1 MLDGTKQS
9 KCSIENENLAG
20 PALVLMENGIET
32 QGSKAHSRDPSNSS
46 LYPSFF
52 SPSARALCMLTSIP
66 CIGSFLVGMDF
77 GLTAWLLVNIETNAG
92 DGMKWFEIVG
102 DSDVGRG
109 IVGSSSPFGMAV
121 GCLFATLFAEK
132 IGRKGLMLI
141 SALFYVTGCLVT
153 CISGILTWQD
163 VGGFCLLLAGRLLY
177 GSGNAFV
184 MISVPAYISETLPSR
199 LRGACLSCME
209 LFVVVGLAVGFWLG
223 SLRPFLVA
231 RGWRYYFVVPLVLAV
246 LMFLGVL
253 VLPRSA
259 RWLITNK
266 GTLPEIAAA
275 LRFVNPEASEDDAR
289 NLVWELRRGSGK
301 KNITLFQQIKR
312 GGAVAVAWKVS
323 ILLVAFQQLTGQFA
337 LLYYS
342 GLLFTDSFCGVSASW
357 GLSLIGT
364 VRLAGAILC
373 SFFVDEVGRRK
384 LLVVSSCGMA
394 VGMFFLALDFVTK
407 LVQSP
412 AAGPVCLGILVVA
425 FYVYLFAF
433 SLGLGPVTWILLGEL
448 YPVDVKSEAS
458 SWTLFIL
465 SMLNVLVSLLLPI
478 VVKFLTFLGVFIMF
492 FISCCIC
499 TFVMHLVVP
508 ETKGLTLEEI
518 QFQLEASWKTA
529 RERLAS
535 LGPPTKAR
543 PKSFH
548 GFDKPEEESERPSQH
563 QRRRTHVDSFS
574 SKEILSEENSPLLG
588 KSTAF

>member
-1 MLDGTKQS
+1 
-9 KCSIENENLAG
+9 
-20 PALVLMENGIET
+20 
-32 QGSKAHSRDPSNSS
+32 
-46 LYPSFF
+46 
-52 SPSARALCMLTSIP
+52 
-66 CIGSFLVGMDF
+66 
-77 GLTAWLLVNIETNAG
+77 
-92 DGMKWFEIVG
+92 
-102 DSDVGRG
+102 
-109 IVGSSSPFGMAV
+109 
-121 GCLFATLFAEK
+121 
-132 IGRKGLMLI
+132 
-141 SALFYVTGCLVT
+141 
-153 CISGILTWQD
+153 
-163 VGGFCLLLAGRLLY
+163 
-177 GSGNAFV
+177 
-184 MISVPAYISETLPSR
+184 
-199 LRGACLSCME
+199 
-209 LFVVVGLAVGFWLG
+209 
-223 SLRPFLVA
+223 
-231 RGWRYYFVVPLVLAV
+231 
-246 LMFLGVL
+246 MFLGVL

>member
-1 MLDGTKQS
+1 MIAPNTGLIKDITNNKGDTTS
-9 KCSIENENLAG
+9 SE
-20 PALVLMENGIET
+20 ENGTGKDVISA
-32 QGSKAHSRDPSNSS
+32 GGDSMRRNSECS
-46 LYPSFF
+46 DMRLYPGILSMTG
-52 SPSARALCMLTSIP
+52 RALCMLTCIP
-66 CIGSFLVGMDF
+66 CIGSLLYGMDF

-209 LFVVVGLAVGFWLG
+209 LFVVVGLAVGSGWAACGL
-223 SLRPFLVA
+223 FL
-231 RGWRYYFVVPLVLAV
+231 W
-246 LMFLGVL
+246 
-253 VLPRSA
+253 
-259 RWLITNK
+259 
-266 GTLPEIAAA
+266 PE
-275 LRFVNPEASEDDAR
+275 EASEDDAR